1 MKLKSE
7 EARGEWGRMWT
18 YARRNM
24 PLKNIN
30 EEGWTTL
37 GILLGYEKHDPKGR
51 NAIAQHMFTNARR
64 GSTPKLPQQQR
75 LLRMF
80 AGPYGSVIVRAV
92 MLQRGI
98 DPSIYK
104 IWP

>member
-1 MKLKSE
+1 MKAKTESQKV
-7 EARGEWGRMWT
+7 EWGRMWT

-24 PLKNIN
+24 PLKNAN
-30 EEGWTTL
+30 ERGWTTL
-37 GILLGYEKHDPKGR
+37 GLLLGYKRTDPKGR
-51 NAIAQHMFTNARR
+51 NMVSEHMGTNARR
-64 GSTPKLPQQQR
+64 GSTPTLPQQQR

-98 DPSIYK
+98 DPNKYR